1 MESLRAAINTVQQPV
16 SGLICSYAELTAFFA
31 GLVKRGVITRALLK
45 RLLYR
50 QCADEVTVL
59 GVCVRRSH
67 RVECVLFPT
76 KLTFS
81 AVEACGRE
89 RTFSRQDAV
98 DHSSSEGSCSS
109 NPFGYIHYFAAD
121 EEEDMSKCKP
131 NFLNMSDS
139 KSQGS
144 SFDVPP
150 QPVTLRGY
158 EDLSA
163 LGHSQ
168 DNTKSEPTERK
179 TLPLVIPS
187 TFKEMD
193 RSVSVDPKLCSDLSP
208 SEEEVNR
215 TFYSHFAL
223 PCEVGFAD
231 ADSLRSSDSGLADVA
246 RTVSECDCTVHSLCS
261 TPRTSAQP
269 ALPAA
274 TFSSTVQCSKNSTIC
289 FTSHAQLP
297 KRSAESCTVVN
308 TVCATDRQRGIY
320 RSGIYAHWWAK
331 AQIPPTLVFP
341 RAGKHT

>member
-1 MESLRAAINTVQQPV
+1 M
-16 SGLICSYAELTAFFA
+16 
-31 GLVKRGVITRALLK
+31 ITRALLK

-81 AVEACGRE
+81 AVEACGRDPS
-89 RTFSRQDAV
+89 RSFSRQDAV
-98 DHSSSEGSCSS
+98 DHSSSDGSCSS
-109 NPFGYIHYFAAD
+109 NPFGYIHYFAPDD
-121 EEEDMSKCKP
+121 ENLKYQD
-131 NFLNMSDS
+131 NFLNMSGA
-139 KSQGS
+139 KSEGS
-144 SFDVPP
+144 SFDVPTH
-150 QPVTLRGY
+150 PVTLRAY

-168 DNTKSEPTERK
+168 DNPVAEPTERK
-179 TLPLVIPS
+179 TLPLYIPS
-187 TFKEMD
+187 HGFKETD
-193 RSVSVDPKLCSDLSP
+193 RSASVDPRLCSDLEP
-208 SEEEVNR
+208 VAEINR
-215 TFYSHFAL
+215 TFYSHFAV
-223 PCEVGFAD
+223 PCEIGFPD

-246 RTVSECDCTVHSLCS
+246 RTASECDCTVHSLCS

-269 ALPAA
+269 AVPAETCA
-274 TFSSTVQCSKNSTIC
+274 QNSSIPTC

-308 TVCATDRQRGIY
+308 TVCETDRPRGIY

-331 AQIPPTLVFP
+331 AQIPPALVFGS
-341 RAGKHT
+341 AGKHA